1 MWALRAIML
10 LAMVVW
16 IGGIIFFAFVVAP
29 TLFTVL
35 SSPQMAGG
43 VIGPTLSKL
52 HFIGLVSGVVFLI
65 CSLLYNWSQYAQF
78 RVLTATHFFIALM
91 LLLTAVSQFVITPR
105 IRELRARPLSMETVS
120 AGEQFKRLHVWS
132 TRLEGGVLL
141 LGLGVVV
148 LNARRWDEASR

>member
-1 MWALRAIML
+1 ML

-43 VIGPTLSKL
+43 VIGPTLNKL
-52 HFIGLVSGVVFLI
+52 HFMGLVSGVVFLI
-65 CSLLYNWSQYAQF
+65 CSLLLNRRQYAQL
-78 RVLTATHFFIALM
+78 RVLTATHFLIVLM
-91 LLLTAVSQFVITPR
+91 LALTAVSEFVITPR
-105 IRELRARPLSMETVS
+105 IRELRTRPLSMDTVS
-120 AGEQFKRLHVWS
+120 AGEQFKRLHAWS
-132 TRLEGGVLL
+132 TRLEGSVLL

-148 LNARRWDEASR
+148 LNARRWGEGSR